1 MKQKKRCEIDVKD
14 TWDLTQ
20 IFKTEEDFNQQY
32 ELFNKDKDKILE
44 FKGKLLN
51 DAKTLYEFSTLSDN
65 LERRLYKL
73 YYYAHLNYDVDTTN
87 SKSLERVEKV
97 SQLLTEF
104 SRISSFIG
112 PELLKGDYNLILR
125 YIDDDKRLLK
135 YKFNFEDLY
144 RYKAHTLSESEEK
157 ILSTLGTSL
166 GASSGIYETL
176 TDSDL
181 TFGNITID
189 GEKHEF
195 TESNYS
201 SFIESSN
208 RNIRKKAFNILFKTY
223 SKYSHTFADTYRFN
237 VEMHSKIALIKNFKS
252 SIEASLYN
260 DNIDISIYDNL
271 IKTVRKNLD
280 VLYDYYDLKKEVLG
294 LLNMHLYDIYASMVP
309 EVDKKYSFEDAKKTV
324 LDGLKVL
331 GDDYQ
336 KKLNKA
342 FDNRFIDI
350 YNNKGKRGG
359 AYSSGFYDTNPYI
372 LLNFEGK
379 YNDVTTLAHEL
390 GHSMHTL
397 YSCENNPYNTSSYQ
411 IFVAEVAS
419 TVNELILIKYLIKK
433 TDKKE
438 EKLYLLN
445 KLLELFKGTIFR
457 QTMFAEFEKTM
468 AENHEKGIVLTSD
481 YLKEEYYKL
490 VKDYF
495 GHNVVCDKLIE
506 NEWMRIPHFYYNFY
520 VYKYAIGLSAACKIV
535 NNIEK
540 YGEVGINKY
549 LNFLK
554 TGGSMYPKDELLVC
568 DVDINNS
575 DYIEDAIKFF
585 KDTIEEFRKI
595 YRKEDFYG
603 KKRLL

>member
-1 MKQKKRCEIDVKD
+1 MKQKKRSEIEVKD
-14 TWDLTQ
+14 TWDLTP
-20 IFKTEEDFNQQY
+20 IFESDEDFNKEL
-32 ELFNKDKDKILE
+32 ELFNKEKDKILD
-44 FKGKLLN
+44 FKGKLLSS
-51 DAKTLYEFSTLSDN
+51 AKTLYEFLELSDN

-97 SQLLTEF
+97 SRLMTEY
-104 SRISSFIG
+104 SSMNSFIG
-112 PELLKGDYNLILR
+112 PELLKGDYNLVLK
-125 YIDDDKRLLK
+125 YIKEDKRLEK
-135 YKFNFEDLY
+135 YRFNFEDIY
-144 RYKAHTLSESEEK
+144 RFKKHTLSEKEER
-157 ILSTLGTSL
+157 ILSILGVSL
-166 GASSGIYETL
+166 GASSSIYETL

-181 TFGNITID
+181 TFGYITVD
-189 GEKHEF
+189 GKRYEF

-201 SFIESSN
+201 TFIESPD
-208 RNIRKKAFNILFKTY
+208 RNTRKKAFNREFKTY
-223 SKYSHTFADTYRFN
+223 EKYSHTFADTFRYN
-237 VEMHSKIALIKNFKS
+237 METNSKLAMLKDFKS

-260 DNIDISIYDNL
+260 DNINVSVYDNL
-271 IKTVRKNLD
+271 IKTVRNNLN
-280 VLYDYYDLKKEVLG
+280 VLYDYYDLKREVLN
-294 LLNMHLYDIYASMVP
+294 LPNLHLYDIYANMVN
-309 EVDKKYSFEDAKKTV
+309 EVDKKYTFEEAKNIV

-331 GDDYQ
+331 GEDYQ

-342 FDNRFIDI
+342 FDNRYIDI

-379 YNDVTTLAHEL
+379 YGDVTTLAHEL

-433 TDKKE
+433 TNDKK

-457 QTMFAEFEKTM
+457 QTMFAEFEKNM
-468 AENHEKGIVLTSD
+468 AEDHEKGIVLTNE
-481 YLKEEYYKL
+481 YLKEKYYKL

-495 GHNVVCDKLIE
+495 GKNVVCDKLIE

-540 YGEVGINKY
+540 YGDKGIEKY

-575 DYIEDAIKFF
+575 EFIEDAIKFF

-595 YRKEDFYG
+595 YRK
-603 KKRLL
+603 